1 MNDTFIQAVK
11 NGDYSYLKEA
21 VGDGQTTNVIGSNGK
36 SALLVATERRDATM
50 VQWLLD
56 QGADIDF
63 YDPAYEIVDQT
74 AFLYAAANGFNDILE
89 ILIPY
94 QPNVSIRNGYGGNAL
109 IPAAEKGH
117 VDTVK
122 LLLERTDVDV
132 NLVNH
137 LGWTALLE
145 VVIFGQDNQTYNE
158 IVRLLLQHG
167 AEPGIPDKN
176 GITAVEHA
184 QLRSLTNIRLLL
196 QANNEGS

>member
-1 MNDTFIQAVK
+1 MIDTFVQAVK
-11 NGDYSYLKEA
+11 NRDYSYLNEA
-21 VGDGQTTNVIGSNGK
+21 VSGGQTTNVIGSNGK

-50 VQWLLD
+50 VQWLLEN
-56 QGADIDF
+56 GADVDF
-63 YDPAYEIVDQT
+63 FDPAYELIDQT
-74 AFLYAAANGFNDILE
+74 AFLYAAANGYDDILE

-117 VDTVK
+117 IDTVK

-132 NLVNH
+132 NFVNY

-145 VVIFGQDNQTYNE
+145 VVILGQDNQTYQE

-176 GITAVEHA
+176 GVNAQEHA
-184 QLRSLTNIRLLL
+184 QRRSLTNIRLLL
-196 QANNEGS
+196 QAKAEGN